1 MDKRKF
7 NKGTLGNKGGR
18 KSKSEEQ
25 KLCEKLSPLED
36 KAFNNLEKAID
47 EGQSWAIKMYFE
59 YMYGKPTEKKE
70 VVLNEIQP
78 LFPDV
83 LTEKEI
89 SIMNKVLE
97 EKY

>member
-7 NKGTLGNKGGR
+7 NKGTKGNKGGR

-25 KLCEKLSPLED
+25 NLCEKLSPLED
-36 KAFNNLEKAID
+36 IVFKQLECAIGNGD
-47 EGQSWAIKMYFE
+47 SWAIKMYFE

-78 LFPDV
+78 LFPDTI
-83 LTEKEI
+83 TEEEFK
-89 SIMNKVLE
+89 IMNKALE
-97 EKY
+97 DEY

>member
-18 KSKSEEQ
+18 KSKSDEQ
-25 KLCEKLSPLED
+25 NLCEKLSPLED

-78 LFPDV
+78 LFPTD
-83 LTEKEI
+83 KELR
-89 SIMNKVLE
+89 SLNKMLE